1 MDWGIKNEPVS
12 DGRNSEADEGASTGW
27 EALLVGVLAVAGG
40 EAVLLLLEGGDGWRK
55 AMLHPAAD
63 PVFRGASLDGPTMAA
78 MAAGQD
84 GLFAGQG
91 TAPLWVQRF
100 PGMAEAA
107 MVVRGKTGWSG
118 PGREAARTLAMLAEI
133 PGLRRAAEPGRRLG
147 GRIEN
152 MALVLDLVVLV
163 NSVDGFREAL
173 LKVVNEVAARCGCQR
188 VAIGWLYGGFCR
200 VKAVSHAD
208 HVDRKSGLIGLL
220 EAAMDECADQDVEI
234 VLPANDDDDAARRD
248 HEALQT
254 ETKNQGIASLPLH
267 ADGNGVG
274 VLTLEREGPWTREE
288 LAALRLT
295 ADLLGPV
302 LAGMQRR
309 SRWLG
314 ARAWHGLRENAAKLL
329 GHQHTGWKLL
339 GLGVVVAVVV
349 LFSCGMTYRVEA
361 TFSVETDGV
370 AMVTAPFDGFLD
382 DVGVRVGDDVPKGAA
397 LFSLDTKELSLQ
409 EAQMAA
415 EWHHQTATALKAEGD
430 GKLPDLRIAEASAA
444 QALAKLELVRF
455 RLGQAHVKAPF
466 HGVVIEG
473 DLREK
478 LGAPARQGDVM
489 VKLVRLDELFV
500 EIQIDERDIG
510 ELAGNAVGEIA
521 FTADPSQRF
530 AFRIERI
537 EPATQTRQ
545 AGNVFV
551 ARARAVDG
559 VQAWWRPGMGGV
571 AKISVGWRSFWWILT
586 HRTTDF
592 LRMKLWW

>member
-1 MDWGIKNEPVS
+1 MDCGIKTERVS
-12 DGRNSEADEGASTGW
+12 ETGISVADEGASTGW
-27 EALLVGVLAVAGG
+27 EALLVGGLVVAGG

-63 PVFRGASLDGPTMAA
+63 PLFRGATLDGLTMAA
-78 MAAGQD
+78 LAVGRD
-84 GLFAGQG
+84 GMFAGQG

-107 MVVRGKTGWSG
+107 MVVRGGTGWNG
-118 PGREAARTLAMLAEI
+118 PGPEAARTLGLLAEI
-133 PGLRRAAEPGRRLG
+133 PGLRRLAEPGRRLG

-188 VAIGWLYGGFCR
+188 VALGWLYGGFCR
-200 VKAVSHAD
+200 VRAVSHAD
-208 HVDRKSGLIGLL
+208 QVDRKSGLIALL

-234 VLPANDDDDAARRD
+234 VLPAGEDDDAARRD
-248 HEALQT
+248 HDALQA
-254 ETKNQGIASLPLH
+254 ETKSQGIASLPLR
-267 ADGNGVG
+267 ADGKGVG
-274 VLTLEREGPWTREE
+274 VLTLEREGIWTREE

-302 LAGMQRR
+302 LAGMERR

-361 TFSVETDGV
+361 TFIVETDGV

-382 DVGVRVGDDVPKGAA
+382 EVAVRVGDDVAKGAA

-415 EWHHQTATALKAEGD
+415 EWRHQTATALKAEGD

-444 QALAKLELVRF
+444 QSLAKLELVRF
-455 RLGQAHVKAPF
+455 RLSQALVKAPC

-478 LGAPARQGDVM
+478 LGAPVRQGEVM
-489 VKLVRLDELFV
+489 VKLVQLDELFL
-500 EIQIDERDIG
+500 EIQIDERDID
-510 ELAGNAVGEIA
+510 ELTADASGEIA
-521 FTADPSQRF
+521 FTADPSQRL
-530 AFRIERI
+530 ACRIERI

-551 ARARAVDG
+551 ARALAVDG

-571 AKISVGWRSFWWILT
+571 AKINVGRRSFWWLLT